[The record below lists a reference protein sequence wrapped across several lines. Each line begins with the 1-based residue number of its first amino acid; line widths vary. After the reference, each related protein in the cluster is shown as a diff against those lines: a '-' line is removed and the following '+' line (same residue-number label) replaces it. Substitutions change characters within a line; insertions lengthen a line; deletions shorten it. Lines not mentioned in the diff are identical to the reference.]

1 MRLKDKVCLVTGA
14 ASGIGQACAAALR
27 REGALVVGVDLTG
40 REDPDLPVL
49 PADVT
54 EEAQLTR
61 AFAEVIRRHG
71 RIDVLVGSAGIN
83 VHGTVV
89 DTPPEVWDRVFA
101 VNVKGTYLACRAA
114 VPLMQRQGGGSIV
127 LIASNYGLVGG
138 RNYAAYSASK
148 GAIVLLTKA
157 MALDHAADKIRV
169 NCICPGTVETPMV
182 TGPMQALSAAEIA
195 AVNARRKQQHPLGR
209 IGQPAEIAAGVV
221 YLASDEASF
230 VTGAALAIDGGFTA
244 Q

>member
-83 VHGTVV
+83 VQGTVV